1 MFPMKLHWL
10 ITGGAG
16 FIGSHL
22 ARTLALE
29 GQQVTVLDN
38 LSGGNL
44 HNLEPLQDKISF
56 IQADICDFP
65 ALLQA
70 LYLQTFPVLSAH
82 RPHRI

>member
-1 MFPMKLHWL
+1 MFNTRFHWL

-44 HNLEPLQDKISF
+44 QNLVPLQDKIRF
-56 IQADICDFP
+56 IQGDICDFS
-65 ALLQA
+65 ALLNA
-70 LYLQTFPVLSAH
+70 LKGVD
-82 RPHRI
+82 